1 MLGSRLLCVALTFA
15 PFWMGC
21 GPSTPSSELPAG
33 GESPSAVNEPTGP
46 AREIGER
53 LEGTWEIARYE
64 SSEPIPPEAME
75 VVGLMFEE
83 LTLRF
88 EGTNVTAGGETT
100 PYVVRDALLDDSGS
114 AEFTLNAEGGM
125 FDGARCRFVS
135 DDELEVNDRGPQW
148 AGVST
153 LTRLP

>member
-1 MLGSRLLCVALTFA
+1 MLGYQLLCVALA
-15 PFWMGC
+15 SASLCAGC
-21 GPSTPSSELPAG
+21 GASTPPA
-33 GESPSAVNEPTGP
+33 EAPADAEPTSGAIEQTGP
-46 AREIGER
+46 ALEIGKR

-75 VVGLMFEE
+75 VLGLMFEE

-88 EGTNVTAGGETT
+88 EGPNVTAGGETT
-100 PYVVRDALLDDSGS
+100 AYAVRDAVLDDDGG

-125 FDGARCRFVS
+125 FDGARCRFVGE
-135 DDELEVNDRGPQW
+135 DELEVDDQGPQW